1 MARIVGFHFIHK
13 NKSVRWCKCFC
24 NHCFWYFL
32 SNFLI
37 KFKVVDHLWPLHICI
52 CVCACVCVCSI
63 KERYNTTSKVFKQ
76 RKQLIL
82 NFHDDTG
89 RIFSQ
94 INKMLNS
101 QCHGIF
107 SIIWRHIKFFTKCF
121 HGKSVSPAIWRA
133 TGKERP
139 ARFLET
145 VILCEAF
152 RRNFAILAII
162 WYQCVLFLCQYLFN
176 ISVRLFSRLLSL
188 YNAIFS
194 FSFNTV
200 NILLLMLYAWC
211 LPKTSHVMFVLRVLS
226 FIFQNL
232 LDSPVSD

>member
-1 MARIVGFHFIHK
+1 M
-13 NKSVRWCKCFC
+13 
-24 NHCFWYFL
+24 
-32 SNFLI
+32 
-37 KFKVVDHLWPLHICI
+37 
-52 CVCACVCVCSI
+52 

-76 RKQLIL
+76 RKQLIWNL

-89 RIFSQ
+89 TIFSQ

-121 HGKSVSPAIWRA
+121 HGKSVYPAIWRA

-152 RRNFAILAII
+152 RRNFAIFAII
-162 WYQCVLFLCQYLFN
+162 WYQCVLFCVSICLIFQFAYLAGCCLCTM
-176 ISVRLFSRLLSL
+176 LFSVSHLTQWT
-188 YNAIFS
+188 S
-194 FSFNTV
+194 FAACV
-200 NILLLMLYAWC
+200 IC
-211 LPKTSHVMFVLRVLS
+211 L
-226 FIFQNL
+226 
-232 LDSPVSD
+232 VST